1 MRNFLKKLKGGKT
14 CPPRAPASEIIV
26 SAIGGLLGIASIG
39 LLGKWLDLTGLILLF
54 YVGSFGASAVL
65 VYGIP
70 NSPFAQPRNMV
81 GGQIISALTG
91 VAVYQIIPD
100 PVYFSAALA
109 VSLTIALMHL
119 TRTLH
124 PPAGATALIAVIG
137 GEQIYSLGF
146 QYVLSPILAGTLLML
161 FIALI
166 VNNVPETR
174 RYPQFWW

>member
-1 MRNFLKKLKGGKT
+1 MQKLLNKMKGGKT
-14 CPPRAPASEIIV
+14 CPPRAPSSEIFV
-26 SAIGGLLGIASIG
+26 SAVGGLLGIASIG
-39 LLGKWLDLTGLILLF
+39 LLGRWLDFTELVLLF

-81 GGQIISALTG
+81 GGQIISALSG
-91 VAVYQIIPD
+91 VVVYQVLPEPI
-100 PVYFSAALA
+100 YLSAAIA

-137 GEQIYSLGF
+137 GEQIHNLGY
-146 QYVLSPILAGTLLML
+146 QYVLSPILIGTLIML

-166 VNNVPETR
+166 INNIPETR